1 MKKVIKAIWS
11 LIASA
16 VVAVLGTFVP
26 FEKPADIEIP
36 KQEVNKLPKYLK

>member
-1 MKKVIKAIWS
+1 MKKAIKAIWS

-16 VVAVLGTFVP
+16 VVVVLGTFVP
-26 FEKPADIEIP
+26 FEKPVDIEIP